1 MVQDQNQVQSRQLES
16 ATQRNQQLY
25 DQYTR
30 VDIECRRLAEDLL
43 AANAL
48 VEQLRNECANL
59 RAEKK
64 IWEVCNS
71 ISATSN
77 IAQFAISQNR
87 VFKLVWLTRIRRLP
101 WNGLVCQT

>member
-1 MVQDQNQVQSRQLES
+1 MVQDQNHAQSKQLES
-16 ATQRNQQLY
+16 ATERNQQLH

-43 AANAL
+43 AANTL

-64 IWEVCNS
+64 IWEVRETALTLVHDIQTNLTSTERTNS
-71 ISATSN
+71 
-77 IAQFAISQNR
+77 FD
-87 VFKLVWLTRIRRLP
+87 
-101 WNGLVCQT
+101 